1 MKNKP
6 INRLDEFT
14 AIQIAASEV
23 IDRPAS
29 VVRELL
35 ENAIDAGASDI
46 ELHLLHGGKERIL
59 ITDNGS
65 GIEKDQLAVA
75 LERHATSK
83 LITLDD
89 LETLASLGFRG
100 EALASI
106 ASVAPIT
113 ITSKP
118 AYQDAAWQITA
129 NGQAPLDLKPASA
142 NNGTAIEVKD
152 LFCFTPARRK
162 FLKSERSEY
171 IRIDETVKK
180 IALANLNFNIT
191 LYHQKKLTKQVK
203 AAASLKEAKQRIADL
218 IQPDVVDQLSFH
230 EYDFDFGQV
239 QAWIAHPSYSRSQ
252 ADMQYIILNHRVI
265 KDAAIAHAIKRA
277 FSDVMMVG
285 RHPVVCLYLNIDP
298 SVIDFNVHPTKEQVK
313 FQDAVVIHK
322 AITKSLRQ
330 ALNKLL
336 TPHSMPEASIE
347 AHSLAN
353 TMPRFEQNAFDAP
366 MDHKSTHVTNMP
378 PSVEAKPFTSTG
390 TFDIKREVVV
400 ENVQAVVNKPLH
412 EINNDSSMVFGFAL
426 KQLFGK
432 YILSESQHDLYLI
445 DAHAAHE
452 RILYERLKNQYE
464 ASGVESQ
471 NLMVPLSLNIS
482 IEEHDFLDRLGVVL
496 DQFGFSYTLTE
507 TVMQVTALPRIVP
520 LAEAQL
526 FIKDFIAN
534 HRLDDGRHINEAVN
548 SMLSSIACHQ
558 SVRAN
563 RSLSIAEMN
572 ALLRQMEQT
581 PSANVCNH
589 GRPTWLKV
597 DEKTLDRL
605 FHRC

>member
-35 ENAIDAGASDI
+35 ENAIDAGASNI

-59 ITDNGS
+59 ITDNGA

-83 LITLDD
+83 LISLDD
-89 LETLASLGFRG
+89 LETLSSLGFRG

-142 NNGTAIEVKD
+142 NDGTSIEVKD

-171 IRIDETVKK
+171 LRIDETVKK
-180 IALANLNFNIT
+180 IALANLGFNLT
-191 LYHQKKLTKQVK
+191 VFHQQKTTKQIQSAPSL
-203 AAASLKEAKQRIADL
+203 AAAQQRIADL

-230 EYDFDFGQV
+230 ENEFDFGQV

-252 ADMQYIILNHRVI
+252 ADMQYIILNNRVI

-285 RHPVVCLYLNIDP
+285 RHPVVCLYLTIDP
-298 SVIDFNVHPTKEQVK
+298 SVVDFNVHPTKEQVK

-330 ALNKLL
+330 ALNTLL
-336 TPHSMPEASIE
+336 TP
-347 AHSLAN
+347 N
-353 TMPRFEQNAFDAP
+353 TMPQATVAAHGISQVMPAFGQSTLKPEMEAVKPVMSEFKPQVMQANRMDADTVIHSVANAVTPDDRPTPMQEAVTDA
-366 MDHKSTHVTNMP
+366 
-378 PSVEAKPFTSTG
+378 
-390 TFDIKREVVV
+390 
-400 ENVQAVVNKPLH
+400 
-412 EINNDSSMVFGFAL
+412 SMVFGIAI

-432 YILSESQHDLYLI
+432 YILSEANHDLYLI

-452 RILYERLKNQYE
+452 RVLYEQLKTQYE
-464 ASGVESQ
+464 ANGVESQ
-471 NLMVPLSLNIS
+471 TLMVPLNIT
-482 IEEHDFLDRLGVVL
+482 INPQEHDFLDRLGVVL
-496 DQFGFSYTLTE
+496 DQFGFGYTLTE
-507 TVMQVTALPRIVP
+507 TVMQVTALPRMVP
-520 LAEAQL
+520 LAEAQY
-526 FIKDFIAN
+526 FIKDFIGE
-534 HRLDDGRHINEAVN
+534 HQQDDGRHINEAVHG
-548 SMLSSIACHQ
+548 MLSSIACHR

-605 FHRC
+605 FHRI